1 MKRFILSA
9 LLSVSALAQFPT
21 NSPSVGYQFVP
32 AFPSV
37 STSDPYG
44 PQFMTT
50 RGNQVLWASRD
61 QKVGIITNPA
71 NPTRTLFLDNQ
82 PNAFASADSGM
93 PALVFHPTQPLRAF
107 SFAAEREV
115 VGGATNIWDTLREWK
130 VDPAN
135 TNRVLPVAQS
145 RVLIRQADRSSEHL
159 GGAMA
164 FGNDGYLYVTTSDEG
179 GQGDPFRNSQR
190 IDLNFFG
197 AVLRIDVDGRPGN
210 LSPNSHPS
218 IVGQYWVP
226 NDNPFIGATNFNGSP
241 VDPAKVRTEFWMVG
255 LRNPNTM
262 HIDRQT
268 GRMFIGDVGGSLWES
283 VQEVVR
289 GANAGWAA
297 MEGPWATTF
306 ATGSSTVQRPPQGY
320 AAPFWSYPHPNV
332 VANWNPLHQGNCVF
346 VGPVVRGTKY
356 PELVGCLIISDVS
369 GPVWAVNIAT
379 KALTRIATHPT
390 GATSWAIDPTTGDL
404 LAGSFYGKSIT
415 RMVRSVPAA
424 LPQTLS
430 ATGLFS
436 DLATLTPNGLTAYE
450 VANPFWSDG
459 AIKTRWARLP
469 TGGKIDRDAEDKW
482 TFPTGTVWVK
492 HFDVDGRR
500 VETRVTVKTADAAY
514 GLSYKWRADGSDADL
529 ASPYGEDVTLPNRT
543 WHIPSWSDCMQCHT
557 PLYGYAPGFR
567 TAQLNVNGQLEAL
580 SAAGWFASPITN
592 AAGLPALS
600 RWDSSASIQHRFQSF
615 LDANCSHCHQPE
627 GTGRGEWDAR
637 ITTPLSLSSIIY
649 GGVSDSLGITGA
661 RVIAPGS
668 LNNSILFRR
677 IWDHDEQGLAN
688 YHMPPLGTDVINT
701 NGASLVAEFVEWLT
715 PRTNWIVGT
724 NGPAATPFVEFS
736 VEDRINTFGPGSPT
750 ALDDDYYT
758 AGTYP
763 AGFNGLTSELYQD
776 GDEPWANWERALT
789 MGDTE
794 NRLHFVTTA
803 GPATL
808 TLGLNLGSAL
818 GTNGLKV
825 LPVLHQIMVVH
836 RATDGTETVLSN
848 FQMSSSTTVSI
859 PFTASEGPQTIRI
872 VRVGPSSSAGGT
884 YKSAWMNFDYVK
896 INK

>member
-1 MKRFILSA
+1 MKHLIAILFA
-9 LLSVSALAQFPT
+9 FQLFAQFPPT
-21 NSPSVGYQFVP
+21 APSVGYSFKEYIP
-32 AFPSV
+32 ASF
-37 STSDPYG
+37 TKDPYG
-44 PQFMTT
+44 PQVVAF
-50 RGNQVLWASRD
+50 RPNGQFYWNSRD
-61 QKVGIITNPA
+61 QKGRVQVGTNFALLIDNQAIAFAGMDTGMASLIEHPSD
-71 NPTRTLFLDNQ
+71 PTRW
-82 PNAFASADSGM
+82 
-93 PALVFHPTQPLRAF
+93 F
-107 SFAAEREV
+107 SFAGEREV
-115 VGGATNIWDTLREWK
+115 ANGVTNLWDTLREWRL
-130 VDPAN
+130 N
-135 TNRVLPVAQS
+135 TNTMRLS
-145 RVLIRQADRSSEHL
+145 TNRILIRQIDRSPEHL
-159 GGAMA
+159 GGAMV

-179 GQGDPFRNSQR
+179 GQGDPYRNSQR
-190 IDLNFFG
+190 IDLNFFC

-210 LSPNSHPS
+210 LPPNPHPA
-218 IVGQYWVP
+218 IQGQYWVP
-226 NDNPFIGATNFNGSP
+226 SDNPFIGSTSFNGSP

-262 HIDRQT
+262 SIDRQT

-297 MEGPWATTF
+297 MEGPWATSF
-306 ATGSSTVQRPPQGY
+306 PTGSSTVQRPPQGY

-332 VANWNPLHQGNCVF
+332 VANGNPLYQGNCIF
-346 VGPVVRGTKY
+346 VGPVVRGSRY
-356 PELVGCLIISDVS
+356 PELDGCLIVSDVS

-543 WHIPSWSDCMQCHT
+543 WHIPSWSDCTQCHT

-600 RWDSSASIQHRFQSF
+600 RWDSSASIQHRFKSF

-637 ITTPLSLSSIIY
+637 ITTPLSLSGIVN
-649 GGVSDSLGITGA
+649 GDVSDSLGIAGA
-661 RVIAPGS
+661 KVIAPTN
-668 LNNSILFRR
+668 LNASILFRR
-677 IWDHDEQGLAN
+677 VWDHDEIGLAN
-688 YHMPPLGTDVINT
+688 YHMPPLGTDMVNT
-701 NGASLVAEFVEWLT
+701 NGAAVVAEFIDSLA

-724 NGPAATPFVEFS
+724 RFTDFRQ
-736 VEDRINTFGPGSPT
+736 EDNRNNPPPGSPS

-758 AGTYP
+758 AGSYP
-763 AGFNGLTSELYQD
+763 AGFNGLAAPLVVEA
-776 GDEPWANWERALT
+776 DEPWSNWERALALRDST
-789 MGDTE
+789 
-794 NRLHFVTTA
+794 NRIHFVTTE
-803 GPATL
+803 GPAVL
-808 TLGLNLGSAL
+808 TLGMTRGAAA
-818 GTNGLKV
+818 TNGV
-825 LPVLHQIMVVH
+825 FVANPIHNITVAHRDSAGVRTVVSTYQIVNNV
-836 RATDGTETVLSN
+836 TLT
-848 FQMSSSTTVSI
+848 I
-859 PFTASEGPQTIRI
+859 PFTAKDGPQTIEL
-872 VRVGPSSSAGGT
+872 VRDGPGWPFYSSA
-884 YKSAWMNFDYVK
+884 WVNFEFVRIQK
-896 INK
+896 